1 VVSKVSP
8 TDSDKFSKWDLA
20 PAFLMWKGMK
30 KADSAHA
37 VYPFKSHTTMSQRA
51 LTAHSPDEPKVTR
64 WVNKACSWVH
74 DKASPFF
81 GGGRVRVKLRTTLP
95 TTVKV
100 KLLRVT
106 EEIRKLKQKSGV
118 QGSLIHAFWR
128 SFFPYLASTYW
139 CYRKA
144 QKKATE
150 PRFMPRP
157 ILSSL
162 SDLSLISTLKNLY
175 FQNKHNTISVNR
187 ENLT

>member
-1 VVSKVSP
+1 MRLS
-8 TDSDKFSKWDLA
+8 TCFS
-20 PAFLMWKGMK
+20 
-30 KADSAHA
+30 H
-37 VYPFKSHTTMSQRA
+37 VEENEKSWFSTRSISIQVTYYWCHTEPWQLTVLMSQRSRGELVRHA
-51 LTAHSPDEPKVTR
+51 AESMTR
-64 WVNKACSWVH
+64 PVH
-74 DKASPFF
+74 W
-81 GGGRVRVKLRTTLP
+81 GGGGGAGKTEDNAPHNCKSQNAEPFWR
-95 TTVKV
+95 
-100 KLLRVT
+100 LLRVT

-157 ILSSL
+157 VLSSL

-175 FQNKHNTISVNR
+175 FQNKHDTISVNR